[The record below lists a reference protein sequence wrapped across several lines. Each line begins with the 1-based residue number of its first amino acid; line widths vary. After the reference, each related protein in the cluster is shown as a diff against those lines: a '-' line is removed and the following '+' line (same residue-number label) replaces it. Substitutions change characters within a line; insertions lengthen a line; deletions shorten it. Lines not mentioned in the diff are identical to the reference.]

1 MKLRTRIAIIAAF
14 AVAIGVVG
22 ASVGAYFLARDQ
34 MRNQIDESLIEI
46 SGETRDIRD
55 VVSIFSGPFGP
66 RRPGVTDR
74 AFDVVLYQ
82 LFLPDGR
89 AFIPEDQGAALPVSD
104 ATIAIAEGE
113 SQVSVLADVTTED
126 GQHLRMVS
134 APLNDVD
141 GALQVARSLDEV
153 DEALQGLTAVL
164 VVVSIGGAVL
174 AGVLGLVVARS
185 ALRPLARLTRAAEH
199 VAETQE
205 LESHIE
211 VDREDEVGRLAEA
224 FNAMLGALEQ
234 SRVQQQRL
242 VRDAGHELRTPLTAL
257 RTNIEVLARTQGM
270 PADDRRRLLDDVTL
284 ELGELSN
291 LVSALVELAIDPG
304 NAEETVV
311 NVRLDE
317 IVKGVADRYRR
328 RSDTEILVTAEGSC
342 VTGRPA
348 MLERAVSNLMD
359 NATKWNTNGEP
370 IEVKVAAGTVSVR
383 DHGPGV
389 SDEDKS
395 RVFDRFYR
403 ADTARTTPGSGLGL
417 SIVKQT
423 AREHDGSVFIEDA
436 DGGGVIVGFKIPAES
451 EPAAES

>member
-22 ASVGAYFLARDQ
+22 ASIGAYFLAREQ

-46 SGETRDIRD
+46 SSETRNIRD
-55 VVSIFSGPFGP
+55 VFSAFSGSFRP

-82 LFLPDGR
+82 VYLPDGG
-89 AFIPEDQGAALPVSD
+89 AFIPRDQGTALPVSD
-104 ATIAIAEGE
+104 ATIAIAQGD
-113 SQVSVLADVTTED
+113 SQVTVLADVTTED
-126 GQHLRMVS
+126 GQHLRMVTS
-134 APLNDVD
+134 PLNDVD
-141 GALQVARSLDEV
+141 GVLQVARSLDEV

-164 VVVSIGGAVL
+164 VIVSIGGAVL
-174 AGVLGLVVARS
+174 AGMLGLVVARS
-185 ALRPLARLTRAAEH
+185 ALRPLARLTKAAEH
-199 VAETQE
+199 VAQTQE
-205 LESHIE
+205 LEAQIE

-224 FNAMLGALEQ
+224 FNAMLAALEQ

-291 LVSALVELAIDPG
+291 MVSALVELAIDPG
-304 NAEETVV
+304 NAEEPVV

-317 IVKGVADRYRR
+317 IVMGVAERYRR
-328 RSDTEILVTAEGSC
+328 RSDTEIVVTAEDSC

-370 IEVKVAAGTVSVR
+370 IEVTVAAGSVSVR

-389 SDEDKS
+389 SDEDKP
-395 RVFDRFYR
+395 RIFDRFYR
-403 ADTARTTPGSGLGL
+403 ADIARTTPGSGLGL

-423 AREHDGSVFIEDA
+423 AEEHEGSVFIDDA
-436 DGGGVIVGFKIPAES
+436 DGGGAIVGFTIPTGAE
-451 EPAAES
+451 